1 MRCQWQLPKHSLLRV
16 KQLDGVKGD
25 ESERPE
31 AELVAELCS
40 AAEALEIGHRSRG
53 PPRMTAER
61 AGGATLCIF
70 DSWRWWGDGCNMTCH
85 PGLQQPFYG

>member
-61 AGGATLCIF
+61 AGGELPCAYLTPC
-70 DSWRWWGDGCNMTCH
+70 GGGVMA
-85 PGLQQPFYG
+85 